1 MFLGTPHITADPA
14 EWGVILHRIAS
25 ASMPKGVL
33 GFQPQLSKTLQSN
46 SQTLQDIN
54 LKFLTIYPNRLKVC
68 VVLENIRT
76 DLEGTRSLIVDEAAA
91 GPRLPSADYFEI
103 EATHLAMCKFGNR
116 NASGYN
122 RVCQTLK
129 SWVLECRC

>member
-103 EATHLAMCKFGNR
+103 EATHLALCKFESEN
-116 NASGYN
+116 SPGYSN
-122 RVCQTLK
+122 ISHTLK
-129 SWVLECRC
+129 SWVQEGGC